1 MYNKRDELASRLEGC
16 DYDIVAITEWL
27 PKNRTL
33 WTSTEIDWKLE
44 GYTIISNGF
53 NHTGRGI
60 ILYVKSDI
68 SFSEVTVPEFQEIE
82 QVSVLIHTEKRESVL
97 VQCIY
102 RSPNSSD
109 DALQELDLLFKTNR
123 VNDTTPTYRVILGDF
138 NFREIDWKQE
148 TTSASENHISTKF
161 LEICR
166 DNFLLQQVD
175 RHTRYRDNS
184 NPSMI
189 DLIFTNMDSLV
200 SDISYLPPLGNSDH
214 VVLTFDV
221 NVNSAV
227 NNVCRQ
233 KPLFFKAD
241 YVKLKTH
248 IQELDWKLEL
258 EKKSMEDAWSTFM
271 DKISN
276 IIKKDIPVRK
286 SGSRYYRTPWMNET
300 ACKAI
305 KAKRKAWR
313 NYIYNTNIYTSHIYK
328 EKRKE
333 ASKCVKEA
341 KVEYERSLA
350 KNIKSDSKAFWRYV
364 KSKTKVKESIPG
376 LRDDSGNE
384 YSDNINK
391 ALILNEYFAS
401 VFTQEDKE
409 NLPMFEERNFNNTL
423 ETIIIQKEKI
433 QKHLEKLNTSKS
445 MGIDGLHPKFLKET
459 AEEISEPIFTLCK
472 ISLEQS
478 KIPEIWKHAN
488 VTAIFK
494 KGQKDLPSNYRPIC
508 LTSIVCKIMET
519 FIRDSIVQHMDS
531 NSLFT
536 KHQYGFRKGSSC
548 VTQLIDVIDN
558 WTKSLDDRKDIDVIY
573 FDFRK
578 AFDTVPHERLLK
590 KLYAY
595 GIRGNVLSW
604 IRDFLKERKQ
614 RVVLNGE
621 ESNWLDVTSGIPQ
634 GSVLGPI
641 LFLVYINDL
650 PEVVHNA
657 VKLFADDTKLYG
669 NSCTDEDQHLLQDDI
684 NSLIQW
690 SDSWLLK
697 FNISKCKHMH
707 LGNRNTP
714 TT

>member
-1 MYNKRDELASRLEGC
+1 MNRTSNSSFYGNSPLKLFYTNADSLYNKREELASRLEGC
-16 DYDIVAITEWL
+16 SYDIIAITEWL

-53 NHTGRGI
+53 NHTGRGVLI
-60 ILYVKSDI
+60 YVKSDL
-68 SFSEVTVPEFQEIE
+68 SFSEVTLPQFQEIE
-82 QVSVLIHTEKRESVL
+82 HVSVIIHTEKKESVL
-97 VQCIY
+97 VQCVY
-102 RSPNSSD
+102 RSPNSSN
-109 DALQELDLLFKTNR
+109 DAIQELDFLFKTCR
-123 VNDTTPTYRVILGDF
+123 VNNITSTYRVIIGDF

-148 TTSASENHISTKF
+148 TTSVSENHISTKF

-166 DNFLLQQVD
+166 DNFLIQQVD
-175 RHTRYRDNS
+175 SFTRYRDDN
-184 NPSMI
+184 NPSLI
-189 DLIFTNMDSLV
+189 DLIFTNMDGLV
-200 SDISYLPPLGNSDH
+200 SDILYLPPLGNSDH
-214 VVLTFDV
+214 VVLTCDR

-227 NNVCRQ
+227 NSVCRQ

-241 YVKLKTH
+241 YMELKSH

-258 EKKSMEDAWSTFM
+258 EQKSMEDAWSTFM
-271 DKISN
+271 NKISI

-286 SGSRYYRTPWMNET
+286 SGSRYYQTPWMNKT

-313 NYIYNTNIYTSHIYK
+313 NYIYNPNIHTSQIYK

-333 ASKCVKEA
+333 ASKRAKEA

-376 LRDDSGNE
+376 LKDSAGNE
-384 YSDNINK
+384 HSDNLNK

-401 VFTQEDKE
+401 VFTREDKE
-409 NLPMFEERNFNNTL
+409 NLPMFEERNFTNIL
-423 ETIIIQKEKI
+423 DTIVIQKDKI
-433 QKHLEKLNTSKS
+433 QKHLEKLNPSKS
-445 MGIDGLHPKFLKET
+445 MGVDGLHPKFLKET
-459 AEEISEPIFTLCK
+459 AEEISDPIFKLCK

-478 KIPEIWKHAN
+478 KIPDTWKHSN
-488 VTAIFK
+488 ITAIYK

-519 FIRDSIVQHMDS
+519 FIRDSIVQHMET

-558 WTKSLDDRKDIDVIY
+558 WTKSLDDRNDLDVIY
-573 FDFRK
+573 FDFQK
-578 AFDTVPHERLLK
+578 AFDTVPHERLLT
-590 KLYAY
+590 KLHAY
-595 GIRGNVLSW
+595 GIRGKVLLW
-604 IRDFLKERKQ
+604 IRDFLNERKQ

-621 ESNWLDVTSGIPQ
+621 ESNWLDVTS
-634 GSVLGPI
+634 
-641 LFLVYINDL
+641 
-650 PEVVHNA
+650 
-657 VKLFADDTKLYG
+657 
-669 NSCTDEDQHLLQDDI
+669 
-684 NSLIQW
+684 
-690 SDSWLLK
+690 
-697 FNISKCKHMH
+697 
-707 LGNRNTP
+707 
-714 TT
+714 